1 MWGSKVQVCASV
13 TSRTICSLLRDL
25 RAQGFTYFFAQILYL
40 PTLPLVLLSKRP
52 DFLCQITEIAQF
64 NEPNS

>member
-1 MWGSKVQVCASV
+1 MQVCVSV

-25 RAQGFTYFFAQILYL
+25 RAQFLSTYFFAQILDL
-40 PTLPLVLLSKRP
+40 STLSLVLLSKRP